1 LRGCV
6 KKKKFSDLT
15 VEMKKI
21 GILVELKDGALKPVN
36 AGVIT
41 AAHGVDHELYALIF
55 SRNGAAFKEEL
66 QAWGINKI
74 VAIDASG
81 ASLAWNPAVWAKAIM
96 QAMAKFDLNMLLG
109 LASAQG
115 KDLLPRVAAY
125 LDAPLVMDCVQVNL
139 TELTA
144 VKSQFSGKTLATIRV
159 GGAHCI
165 FGLRP
170 NAVEPQKA
178 ECRAEL
184 LRFEPVVD
192 QEPLVVR
199 AVKRDAVRKIDLSEA
214 DMIISGGR
222 AMGGTENFRVLDEC
236 AQVLGAA
243 VGASRVAVDAGWVP
257 HSMQV
262 GQTGTTVSPKLYVA
276 CGISGSIQHFAGMKT
291 AKVIVAIN
299 TDPNAPMVKNC
310 DYAIIGDLFEIVP
323 LMSRR
328 LEEIFAKQPL

>member
-1 LRGCV
+1 
-6 KKKKFSDLT
+6 
-15 VEMKKI
+15 MKKI

-41 AAHGVDHELYALIF
+41 AAHGSGHELYALIF
-55 SRNGAAFKEEL
+55 SRDGAAFKEEL

-74 VAIDASG
+74 VSIAASG
-81 ASLAWNPAVWAKAIM
+81 ASLAWNPAVWAQAIV
-96 QAMAKFDLNMLLG
+96 QAMAKFDLHALLG

-115 KDLLPRVAAY
+115 KDLLPRVAAC

-139 TELTA
+139 RELTA
-144 VKSQFSGKTLATIRV
+144 VKSQFSGKTLATIQV
-159 GGAHCI
+159 GGAHCV

-170 NAVEPQKA
+170 NSVEPQKA

-192 QEPLVVR
+192 REPLVVR
-199 AVKRDAVRKIDLSEA
+199 EVKQDAARNIDLSEA
-214 DMIISGGR
+214 DIIISGGR
-222 AMGGTENFRVLDEC
+222 AMGGTENFQVLAEC
-236 AQVLGAA
+236 AEILGAA

-276 CGISGSIQHFAGMKT
+276 CGISGSVQHFAGMKT
-291 AKVIVAIN
+291 ARVIVAIN
-299 TDPNAPMVKNC
+299 TDPDAPMVKNC

-323 LMSRR
+323 MISRR
-328 LEEIFAKQPL
+328 LKEIFAKQLV